1 MISSNKNKL
10 IGVSNMT
17 NQIKTVA
24 ICLNHRHYDGMMER
38 ILKVF
43 PNATA
48 VNIDGINCVACNKK
62 V

>member
-1 MISSNKNKL
+1 
-10 IGVSNMT
+10 MT

-24 ICLNHRHYDGMMER
+24 ICLNHRHYEGMMER

-48 VNIDGINCVACNKK
+48 VNIDGINCVACNKL

>member
-1 MISSNKNKL
+1 
-10 IGVSNMT
+10 MT
-17 NQIKTVA
+17 NQIKTIP
-24 ICLNHRHYDGMMER
+24 ICLSHRWNDGMMER

-48 VNIDGINCVACNKK
+48 IRMNGADCVACNNK